1 MSPPSLASDQAAP
14 PAAERTHARWF
25 TDEVYPHEA
34 QLKAHLRGSFPSV
47 RDVDDVVQDSY
58 LRIWK
63 ARASQ
68 PIQSAKSLLFTIARR
83 LALNVIRKNS
93 RSPVFAVTDLD
104 RLCVLDNAPDAA
116 RAADTAQEVELLA
129 SAIDSLPARC
139 REIFILRRL
148 QSVPQKEIAARLG
161 LSEETVQR
169 QAANGLCRCEKFILR
184 RLKDNP

>member
-25 TDEVYPHEA
+25 TDEVYPHDA

-116 RAADTAQEVELLA
+116 RAAETAQEIELLVA
-129 SAIDSLPARC
+129 AIDSLPARC

-184 RLKDNP
+184 RLKDLP